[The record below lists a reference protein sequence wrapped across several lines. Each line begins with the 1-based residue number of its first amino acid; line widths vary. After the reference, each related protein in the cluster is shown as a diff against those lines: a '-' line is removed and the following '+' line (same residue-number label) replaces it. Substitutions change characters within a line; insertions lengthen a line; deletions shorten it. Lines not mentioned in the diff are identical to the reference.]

1 MFVVYYYLRLGR
13 DEAVSL
19 TKISVN
25 IFQHVV
31 KFESSSTHLKILKTL
46 YYLG

>member
-1 MFVVYYYLRLGR
+1 MFVVYCYLHLGR

-19 TKISVN
+19 TEISVN

-31 KFESSSTHLKILKTL
+31 KFESSSTHLKILETL
-46 YYLG
+46 YGLG